1 MAPPLIPPSQTTQNI
16 MLLLQQYPIL
26 MNEMLVFFC
35 ESIHPSAQLLSQI
48 LGTQPRGNQSSPSGS
63 SGASP
68 VVVGGVVGGIVSN
81 GVHLRYDLEAPVHR
95 IDLGCEDQYEN
106 GRVRDADDRQN
117 ASHGITVNA
126 AMEKLGLH
134 DPRDLLPGLEVRLP
148 HQAIGVN
155 WMLDQERNTPRKGG
169 ILARHGSRYVSLE
182 TWLLQWKEEIET
194 KTNGMFSV
202 HIRHGREKTKSLP
215 KLADKDVRT
224 HSSHPILRATQSEE
238 LISFVN
244 LLRHGKSCSGTLEV
258 AARMLPMWTVTRL

>member
-63 SGASP
+63 GGASP

-81 GVHLRYDLEAPVHR
+81 GDGLRYDLEAPVHR

-134 DPRDLLPGLEVRLP
+134 DPRDLLPGLEVRLLP

-169 ILARHGSRYVSLE
+169 ILARHGSRYVSLDDPGE
-182 TWLLQWKEEIET
+182 GDTHRPTLIVVPAALLLQWKEEIET

-215 KLADKDVRT
+215 KLADKDLLPGCCRCG
-224 HSSHPILRATQSEE
+224 QSPAYDMRR
-238 LISFVN
+238 SDF
-244 LLRHGKSCSGTLEV
+244 
-258 AARMLPMWTVTRL
+258 AA